1 VKVPVVGMFFPE
13 YVLGVHREF
22 LASLQNIRKLFNN
35 KFELLTAEFRA
46 EPDNKTRDLIHDFFL
61 QVITITTFPG
71 GDKHISQKSL

>member
-1 VKVPVVGMFFPE
+1 MKVPVVGMFFPE

-22 LASLQNIRKLFNN
+22 LASLQNIRKLFND

-61 QVITITTFPG
+61 QVITITTFLG
-71 GDKHISQKSL
+71 GDKHIYQKSL

>member
-1 VKVPVVGMFFPE
+1 MKVTVVGMFFPE